1 MASSITILGFFFF
14 AILILELQFPT
25 WALVLVSLTNDLSVM
40 ATSFDK
46 VHSSERPNVWNMTK
60 CLAVAFA
67 IAIVNVGATVLLLV
81 LANPRGV
88 NWWSI
93 FGTSLD
99 DDPFSTYP
107 TNPQVRALRCCAG
120 AGAAELRG
128 RCCAARAL
136 LCLPTHQRC
145 SHLT

>member
-1 MASSITILGFFFF
+1 MYRCASSITILGFFFF
-14 AILILELQFPT
+14 AIIILNLEFPT

-46 VHSSERPNVWNMTK
+46 VHSSERPNIWNMTK

-67 IAIVNVGATVLLLV
+67 IAAVNVGAAVLLLV

-93 FGTSLD
+93 FGTSLED
-99 DDPFSTYP
+99 DYLSPYP
-107 TNPQVRALRCCAG
+107 TNPEVRGSLLLQAPLRVIQV
-120 AGAAELRG
+120 
-128 RCCAARAL
+128 L
-136 LCLPTHQRC
+136 LLLLLPNRP
-145 SHLT
+145 SGV